1 MPANRSR
8 TYRWRESLEQVRA
21 RNGTLEMAI
30 DTRDQSDTG
39 VESKSL
45 IWRVRVLDVADVSI
59 TVESPRAFGES
70 MRFEPGTSIIVAMT
84 IGQNRWM
91 FKTHMIERDHRFPD
105 AVKLSSPEKVER
117 CSRRNF
123 YRVATAHF
131 NPAPVEIWPLI
142 DPASVVSAEVA
153 NRAMIQQSISTHA
166 TVEIA
171 DPDASYVLPEVGPKF
186 AATLVNVGGGGA
198 GLLIDRDQAGSIVQ
212 SKLFWTRID
221 LTPHIPVPLGITA
234 RVVHTH
240 LDSSQNLYAGMNFDF
255 TYNPS
260 HKDFVIE
267 QITRYTR
274 LIQSAGN
281 LKEAG

>member
-1 MPANRSR
+1 MPAKRSR
-8 TYRWRESLEQVRA
+8 TYRWRDSLDQVRA

-30 DTRDQSDTG
+30 DTNDQPDAA

-45 IWRVRVLDVADVSI
+45 IWRVRVLDVTDVSI

-70 MRFEPGTSIIVAMT
+70 MRFEPGTSIVVAMT

-91 FKTHMIERDHRFPD
+91 FKTHMIEQDHRFPD

-123 YRVATAHF
+123 YRVATAYF
-131 NPAPVEIWPLI
+131 NPAPVEVWPLI

-153 NRAMIQQSISTHA
+153 NRAMIQQSINTNES
-166 TVEIA
+166 VEIG
-171 DPDASYVLPEVGPKF
+171 DLDAPYVLPEVGPKF

-198 GLLIDRDQAGSIVQ
+198 GLLVDRDQAGSIAL

-221 LTPHIPVPLGITA
+221 LTPHIPSPLGITA

-267 QITRYTR
+267 QITRYTK
-274 LIQSAGN
+274 LIQRTSN
-281 LKEAG
+281 LREAG